1 MRTTELA
8 IVGAGPAGLAAA
20 AEASRRGV
28 AVTLLDDNPL
38 PGGQYFRQGAA
49 TRGAGG
55 KSAREAARAAALF
68 AVTSEPRVTYLA
80 NAVVWGAPDDRTLA
94 FASGDVADRLR
105 AEVVMVA
112 AGASDRAVP
121 FPGWTLPGVVTA
133 GGAQNLV
140 KSQGVLPGLRA
151 VVAGNGPLLF
161 VVADSLRHA
170 GAAVVEVLEVA
181 PLGAAWRALPGL
193 AAVPSLLWRGV
204 RYRLGLLAAGVPV
217 RPGHTVIEARGEE
230 EVREVLVAPIDRMGR
245 PDRTRTRAIAAD
257 TLVVGF
263 GLTPSVE
270 LTRLLGCEHRWDPL
284 RGGWLPVR
292 SVDLETTVPG
302 VFTAGDGAGIGGVET
317 ALVEGRLAGLLASV
331 RLGRCAAAE
340 AAVAARALRARL
352 ARLARFRA
360 ALERLYTPPPDLLS
374 LVTPETIVCRC
385 EDVTGDEIVER
396 VRDGHRSLDA
406 VKAATRVTMGR
417 CQGRNCLRTVADLV
431 ARETGTLVERL
442 AWPRAR
448 PPARPVRVGALL
460 SEPLPPARPPEMTLP

>member
-1 MRTTELA
+1 
-8 IVGAGPAGLAAA
+8 V
-20 AEASRRGV
+20 S
-28 AVTLLDDNPL
+28 
-38 PGGQYFRQGAA
+38 
-49 TRGAGG
+49 
-55 KSAREAARAAALF
+55 
-68 AVTSEPRVTYLA
+68 
-80 NAVVWGAPDDRTLA
+80 
-94 FASGDVADRLR
+94 
-105 AEVVMVA
+105 
-112 AGASDRAVP
+112 
-121 FPGWTLPGVVTA
+121 
-133 GGAQNLV
+133 
-140 KSQGVLPGLRA
+140 
-151 VVAGNGPLLF
+151 
-161 VVADSLRHA
+161 
-170 GAAVVEVLEVA
+170 

-245 PDRTRTRAIAAD
+245 PDRTRARAIAAD
-257 TLVVGF
+257 ALVVGF

-270 LTRLLGCEHRWDPL
+270 LTGLLGCEHRWDPL

-302 VFTAGDGAGIGGVET
+302 VFAAGDGARVGGVET
-317 ALVEGRLAGLLASV
+317 ALVEGRLAGLVAAV

-340 AAVAARALRARL
+340 AAVAARPLRARL

-360 ALERLYTPPPDLLS
+360 ALERLYAPPPDFLS

-396 VRDGHRSLDA
+396 LRDGHRSLDA

-431 ARETGTLVERL
+431 ARETGTLVEHL

-460 SEPLPPARPPEMTLP
+460 SEPLLPARPPEMTLP